1 MFSEE
6 DYAAL
11 EAELKALSD
20 AQEKNGYYVEEL
32 KKDPIWYDF
41 FYTKNT
47 TGMRVGEICA
57 LQWDDFDEKRCTLK
71 VRRSFSMDQDR
82 NLIIGDT
89 KTFTGNRTILLPP
102 STASVLRERKNND

>member
-41 FYTKNT
+41 FYTKIT

-57 LQWDDFDEKRCTLK
+57 LRWDDFDEKRCTLK

>member
-1 MFSEE
+1 
-6 DYAAL
+6 
-11 EAELKALSD
+11 
-20 AQEKNGYYVEEL
+20 
-32 KKDPIWYDF
+32 
-41 FYTKNT
+41 
-47 TGMRVGEICA
+47 MRVGEICA

>member
-32 KKDPIWYDF
+32 KKDPIWY
-41 FYTKNT
+41 
-47 TGMRVGEICA
+47 
-57 LQWDDFDEKRCTLK
+57 DFDEKRCTLK